1 MTTMLVLCDGTEI
14 EPVGEPPQGTR
25 HRVSFGRERG
35 SGAEVVVK
43 IELIDGALEREAT
56 ALRWLGRSAGVAA
69 PRLRADTHIDWP
81 GAPGAGGR
89 SRRCLVLDRAPGE
102 PPRTTAGWGR
112 LGAALATLAA
122 RPWEGSGLPVCDV
135 PAFWEQH
142 EARLDELS
150 RAYPGAIARVRRG
163 AAAGRPVDVDAPLCL
178 THGDPGP
185 GNFLDAPKAA
195 GTLIDWEEAHVAPRG
210 LDLGRA
216 VVIALLGVGPDGYV
230 ARDHAERAGA
240 VADAYLECARSS
252 WAPDG
257 AELRWWLT
265 VAGVQLAHRRH
276 ERAGEPGVLPAGAV
290 LDVLVGALERPGFGE
305 RPR

>member
-1 MTTMLVLCDGTEI
+1 MTTMLVLCDGTEV

-35 SGAEVVVK
+35 SGADVVVK
-43 IELIDGALEREAT
+43 IELIEGTLEREAA
-56 ALRWLGRSAGVAA
+56 ALRWLGRSAGVA

-112 LGAALATLAA
+112 LGAALAALAA
-122 RPWEGSGLPVCDV
+122 RPWEGSGLPVCEV
-135 PAFWEQH
+135 PAFREQH
-142 EARLDELS
+142 DARLDQLAP
-150 RAYPGAIARVRRG
+150 AYPRAIERVRR
-163 AAAGRPVDVDAPLCL
+163 AAAAARPVDLDAPLCL
-178 THGDPGP
+178 AHGDPGP
-185 GNFLDAPKAA
+185 GNFLDAPEGA

-210 LDLGRA
+210 LDLGRV
-216 VVIALLGVGPDGYV
+216 VVIALLGAGPDGYV

-240 VADAYLECARSS
+240 VADAYLERARPG
-252 WAPDG
+252 WAPDD

-276 ERAGEPGVLPAGAV
+276 ERAGEPGVLPARAA
-290 LDVLVGALERPGFGE
+290 LDVLVAALERPGIGV
-305 RPR
+305 RPP